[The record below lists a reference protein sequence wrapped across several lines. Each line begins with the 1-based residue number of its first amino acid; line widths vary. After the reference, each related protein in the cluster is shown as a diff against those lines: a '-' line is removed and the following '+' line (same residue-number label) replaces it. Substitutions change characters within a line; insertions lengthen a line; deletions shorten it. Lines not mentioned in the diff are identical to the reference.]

1 MDQKEIAFV
10 NTPEPMNNSII
21 IESDVQFRAW
31 NLRLV
36 FINILEF
43 YERVNLRLKYFT
55 AFIGENKYEIKTGKK
70 Q

>member
-1 MDQKEIAFV
+1 MDQKEIAIE

-36 FINILEF
+36 FIDILKF
-43 YERVNLRLKYFT
+43 YQRMPSWAKK
-55 AFIGENKYEIKTGKK
+55 ISNKNP
-70 Q
+70 